1 MSIKRVSKLVNG
13 FLRSARISRLYAW
26 MRMVLKR
33 NFAAGIKHQ
42 VQIKTAFEG
51 IFFELC
57 YREVLSTERLRLTT
71 RVIPIEAMT
80 ILASH
85 MERKGSM
92 TPRSAIFSPEI
103 MSIQ

>member
-13 FLRSARISRLYAW
+13 FLRSALISSLYAW

-51 IFFELC
+51 IF
-57 YREVLSTERLRLTT
+57 
-71 RVIPIEAMT
+71 
-80 ILASH
+80 
-85 MERKGSM
+85 
-92 TPRSAIFSPEI
+92 
-103 MSIQ
+103 